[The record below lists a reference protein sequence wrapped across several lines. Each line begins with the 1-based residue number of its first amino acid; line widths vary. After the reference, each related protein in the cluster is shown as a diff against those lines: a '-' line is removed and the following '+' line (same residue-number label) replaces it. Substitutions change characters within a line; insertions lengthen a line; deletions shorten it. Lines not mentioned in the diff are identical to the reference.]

1 MAIMDKTRNILEGF
15 MEGSF
20 KWALSRRTTFDEE
33 FEEMGRS
40 PTGRRKW
47 LPELSQMANVIVGR
61 CSRILDVSMD
71 ELQHNFDLEASDPIK
86 SSSNYARNFLEY
98 CCFRAL
104 ALMTR
109 VIRHPAD
116 PKFRRLTFD
125 MMLAWEAPSAEIP
138 SSSRLLPV
146 DKDSTVGLDA
156 FLRIAPATPIVADVI
171 TCSNIF
177 DVLANPTSGRLSF
190 AVYEKYLG
198 GLDKAVR
205 KMKSQTESSLLSAI
219 RSERGEKILEVD
231 GTLTSQPVL
240 EHIGIS
246 TWPGRLTLT
255 DHVLYFEALKVVTY
269 DKAKTYDLADDLKQV
284 VKPELTGP
292 WGSRLFDKAVMYRS
306 VSVLEPVIMEFPELT
321 GHSRRDYWL
330 AIIREILYAHRF
342 IRTFKIDGVDK
353 EETLSKAMLG
363 ILRLQAIQEIFSSLP
378 IRYDSLLMFNLSDQ
392 LPRGDL
398 ILEALADMIVSK
410 SLDRASGSKSVSGMY
425 SISALAILSNL
436 GVVSQV
442 ARDDKLLVGD
452 IVVGEM
458 TDLEK
463 IVRQSRYNHKMVEEA
478 RATVDGVKVDGLDT
492 NLAVM
497 KELLYPVTE
506 IGNKLMILAY
516 WDDPLKSLLFT
527 SIFSYIICRGWLAY
541 VIVGLLFF
549 MAVFMLLTRF
559 YNKGRATDEVKVQ
572 APPPMNAMEQL
583 LAVQNAISQVE
594 EFVQDVN
601 IVLLKLRA
609 LLLAIPSQATD
620 TVIVILILAGISLVF
635 IPIKLLILMVFL
647 EMFTR
652 YSPLRRVSTERWTRR
667 LREWWIGIPAA
678 PVVLERD
685 KEKKK
690 KR

>member
-1 MAIMDKTRNILEGF
+1 MAIMDKTRNILEVF

-71 ELQHNFDLEASDPIK
+71 DLQHNFNLEASDSIK
-86 SSSNYARNFLEY
+86 SPSNYARNFLEY

-138 SSSRLLPV
+138 SSKSLPV
-146 DKDSTVGLDA
+146 DKDSTVGVDA

-205 KMKSQTESSLLSAI
+205 KMKSQTESSLLSAV

-240 EHIGIS
+240 EHLGIS

-255 DHVLYFEALKVVTY
+255 DHALYFEALKVVTY
-269 DKAKTYDLADDLKQV
+269 DKAKKYDLADDLKQV

-306 VSVLEPVIMEFPELT
+306 VSLSEPVILEFPELT

-342 IRTFKIDGVDK
+342 IRKFKIEGVDK
-353 EETLSKAMLG
+353 EESLSKAILG

-378 IRYDSLLMFNLSDQ
+378 VRYESLLMFNLSDQ

-398 ILEALADMIVSK
+398 ILEALADMIALK
-410 SLDRASGSKSVSGMY
+410 SLDRTSGSKSVSGMY
-425 SISALAILSNL
+425 SISALTILSNL

-452 IVVGEM
+452 IVVGQM

-463 IVRQSRYNHKMVEEA
+463 VVRQSRYNYKIAEEA
-478 RATVDGVKVDGLDT
+478 QATIDGVKVDGLDT

-497 KELLYPVTE
+497 KELLYPATE
-506 IGNKLMILAY
+506 IVNKVIILAY
-516 WDDPLKSLLFT
+516 WEDPLKSLLFT

-541 VIVGLLFF
+541 VIVGLLLF

-559 YNKGRATDEVKVQ
+559 YNQGRPTDEVKVQ

-594 EFVQDVN
+594 ELVQDGN

-620 TVIVILILAGISLVF
+620 RVIMILILAALSFVF
-635 IPIKLLILMVFL
+635 FPTKLLILMVFL
-647 EMFTR
+647 EIFTR

-667 LREWWIGIPAA
+667 LREWWFGIPAA
-678 PVVLERD
+678 PVALERER
-685 KEKKK
+685 K
-690 KR
+690 

>member
-1 MAIMDKTRNILEGF
+1 MAIMDKTRNILEVF

-71 ELQHNFDLEASDPIK
+71 ELQHNFNLEASDSIK
-86 SSSNYARNFLEY
+86 SPSNYARNFLEY

-138 SSSRLLPV
+138 SSKSLPV
-146 DKDSTVGLDA
+146 DKDSTVGVDA

-177 DVLANPTSGRLSF
+177 GVLANPTSGRLSF

-205 KMKSQTESSLLSAI
+205 KMKSQTESSLLSAV

-240 EHIGIS
+240 EHLGIS

-255 DHVLYFEALKVVTY
+255 DHALYFEALKVVTY
-269 DKAKTYDLADDLKQV
+269 DKAKKYDLADDLKQV

-306 VSVLEPVIMEFPELT
+306 VSLSEPVILEFPELT

-342 IRTFKIDGVDK
+342 IRKFKIEGVDK
-353 EETLSKAMLG
+353 EESLSKAILG

-378 IRYDSLLMFNLSDQ
+378 VRYESLLMFNLSDQ

-398 ILEALADMIVSK
+398 ILEALADMIALK
-410 SLDRASGSKSVSGMY
+410 SLDRTSGSKSVSGMY
-425 SISALAILSNL
+425 SISALTILSNL

-452 IVVGEM
+452 IVVGQM

-463 IVRQSRYNHKMVEEA
+463 VVRQSRYNYKIAEEA
-478 RATVDGVKVDGLDT
+478 QATIDGVKVDGLDT

-497 KELLYPVTE
+497 KELLYPATE
-506 IGNKLMILAY
+506 IVNKVIILAY
-516 WDDPLKSLLFT
+516 WEDPLKSLLFT

-541 VIVGLLFF
+541 VIVGLLLF

-559 YNKGRATDEVKVQ
+559 YNQGRPTDEVKVQ

-594 EFVQDVN
+594 ELVQDGN

-620 TVIVILILAGISLVF
+620 RVIMILILAALSFVF
-635 IPIKLLILMVFL
+635 FPTKLLILMVFL
-647 EMFTR
+647 EIFTR

-667 LREWWIGIPAA
+667 LREWWFGIPAA
-678 PVVLERD
+678 DRKSVV
-685 KEKKK
+685 
-690 KR
+690 

>member
-47 LPELSQMANVIVGR
+47 VPELSQMANVIVGR
-61 CSRILDVSMD
+61 CSGILDVSMD

-86 SSSNYARNFLEY
+86 SPSNYARNFLEY

-269 DKAKTYDLADDLKQV
+269 DKAKMYDLAEDLKQV

-306 VSVLEPVIMEFPELT
+306 VSLLEPVIMEFPELT

-378 IRYDSLLMFNLSDQ
+378 IRYESLLMFNLSDQ

-463 IVRQSRYNHKMVEEA
+463 VVRQSRYNHKMVEEA

-594 EFVQDVN
+594 ELVQDGN

-635 IPIKLLILMVFL
+635 IPTKLFILMVFL

-652 YSPLRRVSTERWTRR
+652 YSPPRRVSTERWTRR
-667 LREWWIGIPAA
+667 LREWWFGIPAA

-690 KR
+690 TR

>member
-1 MAIMDKTRNILEGF
+1 MAIMDKTRNILEVF

-71 ELQHNFDLEASDPIK
+71 DLQHNFNLEASDSIK
-86 SSSNYARNFLEY
+86 SPSNYARNFLEY

-138 SSSRLLPV
+138 SSKSLPV
-146 DKDSTVGLDA
+146 DKDSTVGVDA

-177 DVLANPTSGRLSF
+177 GVLANPTSGRLSF

-205 KMKSQTESSLLSAI
+205 KMKSQTESSLLSAV

-240 EHIGIS
+240 EHLGIS

-255 DHVLYFEALKVVTY
+255 DHALYFEALKVVTY
-269 DKAKTYDLADDLKQV
+269 DKAKKYDLADDLKQV

-306 VSVLEPVIMEFPELT
+306 VSLSEPVILEFPELT

-342 IRTFKIDGVDK
+342 IRKFKIEGVDK
-353 EETLSKAMLG
+353 EESLSKAILG

-378 IRYDSLLMFNLSDQ
+378 VRYESLLMFNLSDQ

-398 ILEALADMIVSK
+398 ILEALADMIALK
-410 SLDRASGSKSVSGMY
+410 SLDRTSGSKSVSGMY
-425 SISALAILSNL
+425 SISALTILSNL

-452 IVVGEM
+452 IVVGQM

-463 IVRQSRYNHKMVEEA
+463 VVRQSRYNYKIAEEA
-478 RATVDGVKVDGLDT
+478 QATIDGVKVDGLDT

-497 KELLYPVTE
+497 KELLYPATE
-506 IGNKLMILAY
+506 IVNKVINLAY
-516 WDDPLKSLLFT
+516 WEDPLKSLLFT

-541 VIVGLLFF
+541 VIVGLLLF

-559 YNKGRATDEVKVQ
+559 YNQGRPTDEVKVQ

-594 EFVQDVN
+594 ELVQDGN

-620 TVIVILILAGISLVF
+620 RVIMILILAALSFVF
-635 IPIKLLILMVFL
+635 FPTKLLILMVFL
-647 EMFTR
+647 EIFTR

-667 LREWWIGIPAA
+667 LREWWFGIPAA
-678 PVVLERD
+678 PVALERER
-685 KEKKK
+685 K
-690 KR
+690 